1 MTRHAQAYGSGPN
14 AVRAWRPDVPGVN
27 EVFHAHFTDHAYPA
41 HTHQDWTVLIVD
53 DGAVRYDLGRREH
66 GALSSM
72 ITVLPPQVAHDGRS
86 AVRNG
91 FRKRV
96 IYLDQSLIGADLI
109 GASVDHPELID
120 PLLRRR
126 ISQLHAVLA
135 TPGEELESQSR
146 LALIVQRL
154 REQLHDREPAPV
166 VRRRDR
172 PVARLLR
179 DRLDEQLVAGVDLD
193 QTAVDLGVAPTY
205 LIRAFT
211 AGYGLPPHRYLTG
224 RRVERAR
231 RLLLEGM
238 PIADAAIAAG
248 FYDQAHLARH
258 LRRMINTTPAR
269 YQSSGPTSVTS
280 SSSSR

>member
-1 MTRHAQAYGSGPN
+1 MTGHAEAYGSGPN
-14 AVRAWRPDVPGVN
+14 TVRAWRPAVPGVN
-27 EVFHAHFTDHAYPA
+27 EVFHARFTDHAYPA

-53 DGAVRYDLGRREH
+53 AGAVRYDLGRREH

-72 ITVLPPQVAHDGRS
+72 ITLLPPQVAHDGRP

-96 IYLDQSLIGADLI
+96 VYLDESVIGTDLI
-109 GASVDHPELID
+109 GASVDRPELID

-126 ISQLHAVLA
+126 IGQLHAALA

-154 REQLHDREPAPV
+154 REHLDDHGPGPV
-166 VRRRDR
+166 VRRPDR
-172 PVARLLR
+172 PIARKLR
-179 DRLDEQLVAGVDLD
+179 DRLDAHLVDGVDL
-193 QTAVDLGVAPTY
+193 QQAAVELGAAPTY

-211 AGYGLPPHRYLTG
+211 ASFGLPPHRYLTS

-231 RLLLEGM
+231 RLLLAGM
-238 PIADAAIAAG
+238 PAAAAG
-248 FYDQAHLARH
+248 FYDQAHLTRH
-258 LRRMINTTPAR
+258 LRKMIDTTPAR
-269 YQSSGPTSVTS
+269 YQASGRSSPGPCSTI
-280 SSSSR
+280 R